1 MNEKWRR
8 KGKAL
13 LASRTALV
21 KSERTDF
28 VQRWVEKVVV
38 ERAVTTV
45 TLLAQF
51 GDWGCVQAEFDDM
64 LPIRA
69 FIPMSAIL

>member
-13 LASRTALV
+13 LASRTASV

-45 TLLAQF
+45 SLLSR
-51 GDWGCVQAEFDDM
+51 
-64 LPIRA
+64 PH
-69 FIPMSAIL
+69 

>member
-45 TLLAQF
+45 SLLSR
-51 GDWGCVQAEFDDM
+51 
-64 LPIRA
+64 PH
-69 FIPMSAIL
+69 

>member
-45 TLLAQF
+45 TLLSRPHLQ
-51 GDWGCVQAEFDDM
+51 VMNKSQ
-64 LPIRA
+64 PA
-69 FIPMSAIL
+69 F